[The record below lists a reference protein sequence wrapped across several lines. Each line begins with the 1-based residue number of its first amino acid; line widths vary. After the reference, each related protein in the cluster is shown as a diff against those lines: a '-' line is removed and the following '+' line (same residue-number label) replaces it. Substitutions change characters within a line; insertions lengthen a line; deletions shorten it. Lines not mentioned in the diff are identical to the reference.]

1 VLPQSTLYC
10 SKNNDKHVLCI
21 SDTLYQFS
29 ERGLLCL
36 VMQNEGYPTDN
47 LGKMPHL
54 LSKYLKGFQLD
65 SMRFPIA

>member
-1 VLPQSTLYC
+1 VLPQSIVYC
-10 SKNNDKHVLCI
+10 KKNNDKQVLCI
-21 SDTLYQFS
+21 SVTLYQFS

-54 LSKYLKGFQLD
+54 LSKYLIGFQLD
-65 SMRFPIA
+65 SMRFTMA